1 MSDADIV
8 IVGAGPAGLSAALY
22 AARFCRSTLVLH
34 DGSARAARI
43 PRTRNVPGF
52 AAGITGPGLIARM
65 SRHAAKYGAKIVE
78 ARIARVYSDGG
89 GEFALKST
97 EGQSYSARALILATG
112 LESNSIPIDS
122 RLRERAIKRGVLRY
136 CPICDGYEHRGER
149 IGVVGCDVSG
159 ASEALF
165 LRQFSSNIHLLTQC
179 SAELTDEQRR
189 DLEQAGIQTITDP
202 IGGYELGRREMRV
215 NFDGA
220 REPLAFDVLYAA
232 LGTRPRHGL
241 AIALGIAVNDEGKVA
256 ASAPFGTSV
265 DGVFCAGDLVEGL
278 DQISVAM
285 GQGAV
290 AATRAHNWLRAQ
302 DRQTAEAVLSE

>member
-1 MSDADIV
+1 MIDTDVA

-52 AAGITGPGLIARM
+52 AAGITGPSLISRM
-65 SRHAAKYGAKIVE
+65 SRHAAKYGAQIVE
-78 ARIARVYSDGG
+78 AHVSGVPRTARGGFELWSKDG
-89 GEFALKST
+89 T
-97 EGQSYSARALILATG
+97 CYSARALILATG
-112 LESNSIPIDS
+112 LECKSIPLDD
-122 RLRERAIKRGVLRY
+122 RLHARAIKRGLLRY
-136 CPICDGYEHRGER
+136 CPVCDGYEHRGER

-165 LRQFSSNIHLLTQC
+165 LRQFSSRVHLLTQC
-179 SAELTDEQRR
+179 SAELTDQQRD
-189 DLEQAGIQTITDP
+189 DLAQAGIRTVTDP
-202 IGGYELGRREMRV
+202 VAGYELAGKKMRLR
-215 NFDGA
+215 FKGGHP
-220 REPLAFDVLYAA
+220 PLVFDVIYAA
-232 LGTRPRHGL
+232 LGTRPRHAL
-241 AIALGIAVNDEGKVA
+241 AVSLGIPLTNDGKVSA
-256 ASAPFGTSV
+256 HAPFGTNV
-265 DGVFCAGDLVEGL
+265 EGVFCAGDLVEGL

-302 DRQTAEAVLSE
+302 EAQTAEAVLS